1 MIEAVQALAA
11 WLADATW
18 GVNALLANPGFLLGS
33 DPAPASVTIV
43 NEIDDPWVSRREI
56 TADLLTDAPYLAVYQ
71 SGPATFDPHVQ
82 RMTNN
87 VGEAPGS
94 AVLALVYIGKN
105 SASDIAARDTKHIM
119 RAARGALWLL
129 QDPANGAARNRN
141 GARLETL
148 TALELQAL
156 HEERGDAVLTAAL
169 LATYTT
175 RESAPFLS

>member
-1 MIEAVQALAA
+1 MIDAVQCLAA

-18 GVNALLANPGFLLGS
+18 GVNALLANAGYPLGG
-33 DPAPASVTIV
+33 DPAPATVTVV
-43 NEIDDPWVSRREI
+43 NEIDHPWVSRREI
-56 TADLLTDAPYLAVYQ
+56 TADLLPDAPYLAVYQ
-71 SGPATFDPHVQ
+71 SGPATFEPRVQ
-82 RMTNN
+82 RAKDTTG
-87 VGEAPGS
+87 VVAGT
-94 AVLALVYIGKN
+94 AVLAIVYIATT
-105 SASDIAARDTKHIM
+105 SASATAARDSKNIF
-119 RAARGALWLL
+119 RAVRGSLWLL